1 MFIFFFS
8 SRRRHTRCALVT
20 GVQTCA
26 LPIFT
31 ALKNPDGTVRGF
43 AIVVRDITDQR
54 AAESALRNRESHLRS
69 ILSTVPDAMI
79 VIDERGKMLSF
90 SAAAERLFGYTQ
102 AEVLGANVSML
113 MPSPYRERHD
123 GYHERYLTPGDRRI
137 IGIGR
142 VVLAMRKAG
151 TTLQTEEHTTE
162 LQSLMRIT

>member
-1 MFIFFFS
+1 MDDWRVRKDGSEFLAHI
-8 SRRRHTRCALVT
+8 A
-20 GVQTCA
+20 
-26 LPIFT
+26 IT
-31 ALKNPDGTVRGF
+31 ALKNLDGTVRGF

-54 AAESALRNRESHLRS
+54 AAESALRNSESHLRS

-123 GYHERYLTPGDRRI
+123 GYLERYPTTGEQ
-137 IGIGR
+137 IGR
-142 VVLAMRKAG
+142 APS
-151 TTLQTEEHTTE
+151 E
-162 LQSLMRIT
+162 LQSQLRIPYAVL

>member
-90 SAAAERLFGYTQ
+90 SAAAERLLGYTQ
-102 AEVLGANVSML
+102 EIGRASC
-113 MPSPYRERHD
+113 RERVCQ
-123 GYHERYLTPGDRRI
+123 Y
-137 IGIGR
+137 
-142 VVLAMRKAG
+142 V
-151 TTLQTEEHTTE
+151 
-162 LQSLMRIT
+162 

>member
-1 MFIFFFS
+1 MDDWRIRKDGSEFLAHFAI
-8 SRRRHTRCALVT
+8 
-20 GVQTCA
+20 
-26 LPIFT
+26 T

-123 GYHERYLTPGDRRI
+123 GYLERS
-137 IGIGR
+137 
-142 VVLAMRKAG
+142 
-151 TTLQTEEHTTE
+151 EEHTSE
-162 LQSLMRIT
+162 LQSIMRISYAVFCLKKKNTY